1 MNDERIVYNVKKK
14 RKPFHIGDVTQG
26 HHIRNNIYIKN
37 SMWHHRAQ
45 KKNFLYQ
52 FLTEFNELNER
63 TTALCAVNDAQN
75 RTDKNFTEP
84 IE

>member
-37 SMWHHRAQ
+37 SM
-45 KKNFLYQ
+45 
-52 FLTEFNELNER
+52 
-63 TTALCAVNDAQN
+63 
-75 RTDKNFTEP
+75 
-84 IE
+84 